1 LTLPRTAPGAVTEHR
16 LTLGTYE
23 RDRLAEVIE
32 NLGDMNEDAWIAEVL
47 SLTKALAMP
56 VAVLTSAY
64 LAYLGLVN
72 MGLGVDELRNRFGET
87 PFGRYT
93 NRFGENIQRTHP
105 LYRFL
110 TWGFGG
116 ENPPIVPPAASSAV
130 ADFVEDLGEG
140 LADTLADVVPDV
152 SQGNEGEGGGGGSRS
167 GIFGGSVFM

>member
-1 LTLPRTAPGAVTEHR
+1 M
-16 LTLGTYE
+16 TLGTYE

-32 NLGDMNEDAWIAEVL
+32 NAGEMNEDAWIGEVL

-72 MGLGVDELRNRFGET
+72 MGLGIDELRNRFGET

-116 ENPPIVPPAASSAV
+116 ENPPIVPPDASNAV
-130 ADFVEDLGEG
+130 ADFVEDVENVEQTIREN
-140 LADTLADVVPDV
+140 LADTYADLFG
-152 SQGNEGEGGGGGSRS
+152 GNDDPSSGGG
-167 GIFGGSVFM
+167 F